1 MDLAWLDSLEF
12 EAIPTPVN
20 YAETPRLSVNKK
32 GQMSMNAA
40 FLRAVGNDR
49 RFYGEVSKEGH
60 CLTLRPD
67 GEGQICFTPKG
78 VRLNGRLAELLRA
91 RQVKIPAVYSME
103 WIPERGLWAG
113 RSGDLSDPPPVSTL
127 LPKRRGGKRNGK

>member
-12 EAIPTPVN
+12 EAIPTPMN

-40 FLRAVGNDR
+40 FLRAVGDER
-49 RFYGEVSKEGH
+49 RFYCEVSKDGR
-60 CLTLRPD
+60 CLTFRPD
-67 GEGQICFTPKG
+67 GDGQICFTPKG
-78 VRLNGRLAELLRA
+78 VRLYGRFADLLRQ
-91 RQVKIPAVYSME
+91 RQIRFPVIYSME
-103 WIPERGLWAG
+103 WLPERALWAG
-113 RSGDLSDPPPVSTL
+113 YSNDLSSPPPSNAL